1 MAGIMGYNYPIR
13 QAHIYS
19 MGQVIREGYICPM
32 DMTFRDAL
40 KHAMAVNGIKSLRSV
55 ATATG
60 VSYHILK
67 NMNQG
72 KSERPNAEAA
82 TKIADYFEASLTD
95 FYAGRVAPRSGKD
108 MSVMDDVAKIKNIMQ
123 DLRPESRARVQAF
136 AEALRQTDEGSQ
148 QNE

>member
-1 MAGIMGYNYPIR
+1 
-13 QAHIYS
+13 
-19 MGQVIREGYICPM
+19 M

-108 MSVMDDVAKIKNIMQ
+108 MSVTDDVAKIKSVMQ

-136 AEALRQTDEGSQ
+136 AEALRQTDEGFQ